1 MATKTEKIKE
11 LYDLIDDIEIAMM
24 TTRNLDGALVTRPMA
39 TQAKTDGVDLWF
51 VTHIDAPKVAELKAD
66 PRMSLAY
73 YSPQTKEWVSI
84 SGMATVSQDRQR
96 IHELYS
102 PDWKVWFKD
111 EGGQRAGG
119 PDDPRLCLILVDVQ
133 SAHYFKS
140 DISRPRALFEVAKAF
155 VTNEVPD
162 IGRQERLSARELN

>member
-11 LYDLIDDIEIAMM
+11 LYALIDDIEIAMM
-24 TTRNLDGALVTRPMA
+24 TTRNHDGSLVTRPMA

-51 VTHIDAPKVAELKAD
+51 VTNINAPKVAEIKAD
-66 PRMSLAY
+66 PNISLAY
-73 YSPQTKEWVSI
+73 YSAQTKEWVSI
-84 SGMATVSQDRQR
+84 SATATITQDRQR

-111 EGGQRAGG
+111 EGGERDGG

-155 VTNEVPD
+155 ITNERPD
-162 IGRQERLSARELN
+162 VGRQERLSARELN